1 MPQFTRRTILAA
13 VDFILVKTHAE
24 IDRFAL
30 EYGLEGVVVGYS
42 RLTKLTHS
50 DGIFSGIQ
58 KPQLTRGRILRMESH
73 SPLWV
78 RQCKLRSV
86 AIPGNSLLR
95 NSKRIT
101 RIYIAV
107 WNGMALRSR

>member
-42 RLTKLTHS
+42 KTDRVNAL
-50 DGIFSGIQ
+50 
-58 KPQLTRGRILRMESH
+58 GRY
-73 SPLWV
+73 
-78 RQCKLRSV
+78 
-86 AIPGNSLLR
+86 LLR
-95 NSKRIT
+95 NPEATTDTGDNLTDAITLALVGFFSKIT
-101 RIYIAV
+101 APSQRYHV
-107 WNGMALRSR
+107 LLFCWHRP